1 MMEQTETRVASTIKF
16 DDDALAASA
25 AILCPPKISYS
36 QNLEDVLL
44 FRALGS
50 VENGFYIDVGAND
63 PLADNVTR
71 MFYDLGWRG
80 INAEPSPSW
89 FEKIKTHRPR
99 DVNLNIA
106 VADKHGERTFF
117 EVEGTGLSSMNEG
130 FADRGAS
137 FGFGKTSYSVQTET
151 LAAICQM
158 HAPKDIH
165 FLKIDVE
172 GAEEEVLRGAD
183 FTRYRPWIVL
193 VEAVE
198 PLSTVQSHESWD
210 PILIGAGYEFV
221 LFDKVNRF
229 YVARERADLKKFFV
243 APADSYVKPEKPV
256 APVLPEM
263 LGWRQIA
270 SYIARRM
277 KAYLR

>member
-1 MMEQTETRVASTIKF
+1 VADTIKF
-16 DDDALAASA
+16 DDDALAAVSA
-25 AILCPPKISYS
+25 IRPPPKISHS

-44 FRALGS
+44 FRAIGS
-50 VENGFYIDVGAND
+50 VENGFYIDLGAND
-63 PLADNVTR
+63 PLTETVTR

-80 INAEPSPSW
+80 INVEPSPSW

-99 DVNLNIA
+99 DINLNIA

-117 EVEGTGLSSMNEG
+117 EVEGTGLSSMNEN

-137 FGFGKTSYSVQTET
+137 FGFGKTSYSVRTET
-151 LAAICQM
+151 LAAICQT

-172 GAEEEVLRGAD
+172 GAEEDVLRGAD
-183 FTRYRPWIVL
+183 FTRYRPWIIL
-193 VEAVE
+193 VEAIE

-210 PILIGAGYEFV
+210 PILVDAGYEFV
-221 LFDKVNRF
+221 LFDNVNRF
-229 YVARERADLKKFFV
+229 YVAREHADLKKFFV
-243 APADSYVKPEKPV
+243 APADSYVKPEKPAV
-256 APVLPEM
+256 PVLPEM
-263 LGWRQIA
+263 IGWRQIA
-270 SYIARRM
+270 SYIARRI